1 METLEACVSN
11 ILIKGA
17 PVNVQQGSIWK
28 KNQAFSLHHMLF
40 SWQSLNHIFIIN
52 RTLRTHSSTVMLKLS
67 ISCPMSS
74 QHATTISQTLFSDS
88 MFFID
93 TSICYPQQK
102 TVNGPHNRQNSF
114 CTFYIRQ
121 KLDINA
127 GLVGENRWGGR
138 FRKYLMKLANKDQYA
153 SKRTQRI
160 EDHRD

>member
-1 METLEACVSN
+1 METLEVCVSN

-28 KNQAFSLHHMLF
+28 KNQAFSLHPMLF

-52 RTLRTHSSTVMLKLS
+52 GTLRTHSSTFMLKLS
-67 ISCPMSS
+67 ISRPMSS
-74 QHATTISQTLFSDS
+74 QHPTTISQTLFSDS

-93 TSICYPQQK
+93 RSICYPYQK
-102 TVNGPHNRQNSF
+102 PVNGPHNRQNSL
-114 CTFYIRQ
+114 CVFYIRQ

-127 GLVGENRWGGR
+127 GLVGENRWSGG

-153 SKRTQRI
+153 SKRTQ
-160 EDHRD
+160 